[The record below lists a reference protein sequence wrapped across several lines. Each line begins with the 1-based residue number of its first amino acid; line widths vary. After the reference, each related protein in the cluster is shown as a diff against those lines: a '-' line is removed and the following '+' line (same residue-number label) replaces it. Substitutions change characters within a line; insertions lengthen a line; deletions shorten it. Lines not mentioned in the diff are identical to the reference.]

1 MTQNDTEYPE
11 FFSIR
16 YSAQKQGSDGQ
27 INMYLC
33 EVIFIIYSIIFIIMP
48 SKYHVW
54 YVYTWHIC
62 QSNYQTAPFASFT
75 ESLTLAHRHI
85 TTRWRINREQFHEN
99 KTCFM

>member
-48 SKYHVW
+48 SKYHV
-54 YVYTWHIC
+54 
-62 QSNYQTAPFASFT
+62 
-75 ESLTLAHRHI
+75 
-85 TTRWRINREQFHEN
+85 
-99 KTCFM
+99 